1 MADERSSIGSVHI
14 QIAPMG
20 PKGNVKISMDGKA
33 AYPHTFL
40 YLYCPKNYTKTAK
53 LELLP
58 AVSKIK
64 DHLH

>member
-1 MADERSSIGSVHI
+1 
-14 QIAPMG
+14 MG

-40 YLYCPKNYTKTAK
+40 YLYCTKNYTKTAK

-64 DHLH
+64 DLLC